1 MEQELQCETTV
12 HTSYLIPHTSFLF
25 MIFTQENTETEHKL
39 VDWELLNI
47 TSDET
52 TAQLHLLWHL
62 IMIYNH
68 AVR

>member
-12 HTSYLIPHTSFLF
+12 HTSYLILLSSSL
-25 MIFTQENTETEHKL
+25 IFTQENTETDHNL

-52 TAQLHLLWHL
+52 TAQLHLL
-62 IMIYNH
+62 
-68 AVR
+68 